1 MIAKVVTEN
10 KEYYSYVFAR
20 FNPGYYETLIV
31 FDNETERFELI
42 NVYNVKPSLK
52 RKVFIID
59 TNTEGM
65 IEEKIIKLSL
75 KTNYKNCLGYDW
87 VLHDIELIKKIK
99 EGSLVDEKFIILAKQ
114 FNDNIVY
121 NEWTLVKNKKDIQ
134 DLMTASWGFHD
145 SELDNISYK
154 LNEFG
159 EPSVV
164 QVLFTGCWECDILLE
179 FKGDVLIHFNL
190 DDRNTTEILDS
201 NILFDNGYIYWI
213 DDYIEDVKNISEENI
228 YFRAR
233 SLKWKMINKKN
244 NM

>member
-10 KEYYSYVFAR
+10 REYYSYVFAR
-20 FNPGYYETLIV
+20 FNPGYYEMLIV
-31 FDNETERFELI
+31 FDNENERFELV
-42 NVYNVKPSLK
+42 NGYNVKPSLK

-65 IEEKIIKLSL
+65 IEEKAIKLSF
-75 KTNYKNCLGYDW
+75 KTVYKNCLGYDW
-87 VLHDIELIKKIK
+87 ILHDIELIQKIK
-99 EGSLVDEKFIILAKQ
+99 ERILVDDKFIALAKQ
-114 FNDNIVY
+114 FNDSIVN
-121 NEWTLVKNKKDIQ
+121 NEWTLVKDKKGIQ
-134 DLMTASWGFHD
+134 DLMTAAWGFHD
-145 SELDNISYK
+145 SELNNISYK
-154 LNEFG
+154 LMEIG

-190 DDRNTTEILDS
+190 DDGNTTEILDA

-213 DDYIEDVKNISEENI
+213 DDYIEDVNNISEENI

-233 SLKWKMINKKN
+233 SLKWKMINK
-244 NM
+244 